1 MKKILTIALVALLA
15 TASVFADFTGS
26 ATLGLGYNFEDK
38 SYGFSNDSEVKVTYE
53 LTTGAYPTEETPAL
67 EGNVIAGI
75 KASFALS
82 IKDYKTTAEG
92 APTWNLK
99 PEISEAYVAGTDWKV
114 SILGAQASQDFA
126 SSAIDKY
133 AKDGALNA
141 TTVAVGVV
149 AAPGF
154 TAEYKGWKMSAG
166 FANGKKDT
174 TTVPAKYNYYVV
186 LNGVGTPKLDMTE
199 DEFDNWAK
207 ALGDTDVYTVVA
219 KQLKDEATVSSE
231 NYLDYSATVATPD
244 FAFGDVKVTLG
255 AAVGDATAKTANLG
269 FSGKVAYDT
278 DDIKASVASDLVL
291 AGIGDEVKADADVA
305 LKASYKSIALDA
317 YYATKVATQSVIT
330 PNKKAANKTVE
341 NLLSVKLAA
350 DLKDFGAPVS
360 VAVYGK
366 DLINE
371 KVLGASAKLTLEN
384 SLNASASFDYD
395 LTAEDYAIAGSVG
408 YTVDIFDLAAGATF
422 KYTKASDAK
431 QLYANASVETS
442 KLIPGATLKLAY
454 GPVSDANGNATS
466 NLLKEK
472 YGKVD
477 ASCTIAF

>member
-166 FANGKKDT
+166 FANGKKET
-174 TTVPAKYNYYVV
+174 TTA
-186 LNGVGTPKLDMTE
+186 D
-199 DEFDNWAK
+199 
-207 ALGDTDVYTVVA
+207 
-219 KQLKDEATVSSE
+219 E

-244 FAFGDVKVTLG
+244 FVFGDVKVTLG

-371 KVLGASAKLTLEN
+371 KVLGASAKLALEN

-454 GPVSDANGNATS
+454 GPVSDADGNATS

>member
-82 IKDYKTTAEG
+82 IKDYKTPAEG

-166 FANGKKDT
+166 FANGKKET
-174 TTVPAKYNYYVV
+174 TTA
-186 LNGVGTPKLDMTE
+186 D
-199 DEFDNWAK
+199 
-207 ALGDTDVYTVVA
+207 
-219 KQLKDEATVSSE
+219 E

-244 FAFGDVKVTLG
+244 FVFGDVKVTLG

-371 KVLGASAKLTLEN
+371 KVLGASAKLALEN

-454 GPVSDANGNATS
+454 GPVSDADGNATS

>member
-1 MKKILTIALVALLA
+1 MKKILTIALVVLLA

-154 TAEYKGWKMSAG
+154 TAEYKGWKMSTG
-166 FANGKKDT
+166 FANGKKET
-174 TTVPAKYNYYVV
+174 TTAEAVYNYYVIK
-186 LNGVGTPKLDMTE
+186 NGVADSFVKTE
-199 DEFDNWAK
+199 AEFDNWAK
-207 ALGDTDVYTVVA
+207 GLNDTDVYTVVA
-219 KQLKDEATVSSE
+219 KQLKTKATVSSE

>member
-1 MKKILTIALVALLA
+1 MEEKMKKILTIALVALLA

-166 FANGKKDT
+166 FANGKKET
-174 TTVPAKYNYYVV
+174 TTA
-186 LNGVGTPKLDMTE
+186 D
-199 DEFDNWAK
+199 
-207 ALGDTDVYTVVA
+207 
-219 KQLKDEATVSSE
+219 E

-244 FAFGDVKVTLG
+244 FVFGDVKVTLG

-371 KVLGASAKLTLEN
+371 KVLGASAKLALEN

-454 GPVSDANGNATS
+454 GPVSDADGNATS

>member
-133 AKDGALNA
+133 SKDVALNA

-207 ALGDTDVYTVVA
+207 GLADTDVYTVVA
-219 KQLKDEATVSSE
+219 KQLKEEATVSSE

-371 KVLGASAKLTLEN
+371 KVLGASAKLALEN

-454 GPVSDANGNATS
+454 GPVSDADGNATS